1 MSVYGNRI
9 KELREKAGLDVKKL
23 AFRCKFTR
31 SRLANYESGIRT
43 PGIDEVIVI
52 AEALKPFLGD
62 NLVVYMV
69 TGEHVEVMNR
79 DYKEPAFTVSDAV
92 SEFNML
98 ISDAVDYGRIQ
109 LEPALKVAD
118 LVESFSKSCG
128 SYLQSSGDQ
137 KTG

>member
-1 MSVYGNRI
+1 MSVYGKRI

-31 SRLANYESGIRT
+31 SRLANYETGIRT
-43 PGIDEVIVI
+43 PGIDEILNV

-62 NLVVYMV
+62 NLAVYLV
-69 TGEHVEVMNR
+69 TGDYAEVLIR
-79 DYKEPAFTVSDAV
+79 DHKESAFTVSNAV
-92 SEFNML
+92 DEFQLL

-109 LEPALKVAD
+109 LEPTLKVAD

-128 SYLQSSGDQ
+128 SYLGSNADQ